1 MCKKKILFEVPPTRD
16 DVENKIT
23 IKPVEFGEIKILP
36 FAFLLIF
43 YSFLSLLMN
52 CGVKRERS
60 KILHFGF

>member
-43 YSFLSLLMN
+43 LFIPFAVDELKKM
-52 CGVKRERS
+52 RR
-60 KILHFGF
+60 KILHLEF